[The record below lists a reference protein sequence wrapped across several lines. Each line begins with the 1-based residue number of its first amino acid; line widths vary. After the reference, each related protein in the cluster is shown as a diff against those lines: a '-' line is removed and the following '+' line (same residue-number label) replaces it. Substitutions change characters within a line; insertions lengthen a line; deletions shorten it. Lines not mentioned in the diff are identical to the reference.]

1 MTLFATDHKQLTTD
15 PTMNTSFI
23 NRLSLAALVAAM
35 LFTATGCEDTPPD
48 SYIPQY
54 VLEGYMLVD
63 KPMAGIRL
71 TRSQSV
77 TDTFKFEN
85 GVVPNA
91 DVKIIAGGNF
101 YQLQYRGNNR
111 SGEYFYPDTTIT
123 VQPNT
128 TYKIEVR
135 TADGTMLTAQATTP
149 SRIAWVNAPKPL
161 LYYPTDTLTLPSPD
175 SLKLRWTAAPG
186 VVEYLI
192 SVRCDDT
199 LEYGKYLESSTSERN
214 RRIERSYE
222 QHVPLYN
229 DVSRW
234 GFIPNTEVATVWSAF
249 KWFGRNTVAVY
260 ATDNTMSAWFKLTH
274 FGANPTFDP
283 LYSNV
288 SGGLGVFAAASVIE
302 AQSFVV
308 KNQP

>member
-1 MTLFATDHKQLTTD
+1 
-15 PTMNTSFI
+15 MNTSII
-23 NRLSLAALVAAM
+23 NRLAIATAVAAL
-35 LFTATGCEDTPPD
+35 LFTATGCEDLPPD

-77 TDTFKFEN
+77 TDTFKFEK

-91 DVKIIAGGNF
+91 DVKIIAGGNV
-101 YQLQYRGNNR
+101 YQLQYRGSNR
-111 SGEYFYPDTTIT
+111 SGEYFYPDTTVT

-128 TYKIEVR
+128 TYNIEVR
-135 TADGTMLTAQATTP
+135 IPDGAMLTAQATTP
-149 SRIAWVNAPKPL
+149 ERIAWINPPKSVL
-161 LYYPTDTLTLPSPD
+161 QYPVDTLNLPSPD
-175 SLKLRWTAAPG
+175 SLKLRWTTAPG

-199 LEYGKYLESSTSERN
+199 LEYGKYLEPSTGERN

-222 QHVPLYN
+222 KDVPLYN

-234 GFIPNTEVATVWSAF
+234 GFLPHNEVATVWSAF
-249 KWFGRNTVAVY
+249 KWFGRSTVTVY
-260 ATDNTMSAWFKLTH
+260 AADNTMSRWFKLTH

-288 SGGLGVFAAASVIE
+288 TGGLGIFAAASIVE
-302 AQSFVV
+302 AQSFVL

>member
-1 MTLFATDHKQLTTD
+1 
-15 PTMNTSFI
+15 MNTSII
-23 NRLSLAALVAAM
+23 NRFTLAATVAA
-35 LFTATGCEDTPPD
+35 LLLTATGCEDMPPD

-85 GVVPNA
+85 GAVPNA
-91 DVKIIAGGNF
+91 DVKIIAGGTF
-101 YQLQYRGNNR
+101 YQLQYRSNNR
-111 SGEYFYPDTTIT
+111 SGEYFYPDSTVT

-135 TADGTMLTAQATTP
+135 TADGATLTAQTTTP
-149 SRIAWVNAPKPL
+149 GRIAWVNAPKPVL
-161 LYYPTDTLTLPSPD
+161 QYPVDTLNLPSPD

-186 VVEYLI
+186 VIEYLI

-199 LEYGKYLESSTSERN
+199 LGYGNYLEPSTSERN
-214 RRIERSYE
+214 RRIERSFEE
-222 QHVPLYN
+222 QVPLYN

-234 GFIPNTEVATVWSAF
+234 GFIPATEVSTVWTAF
-249 KWFGRNTVAVY
+249 KWFGRNTVTVY
-260 ATDNTMSAWFKLTH
+260 ATDYAMSAWFKLTH
-274 FGANPTFDP
+274 FGANPAFDP

-288 SGGLGVFAAASVIE
+288 TGGLGVFASASVIE